1 MKTLIIFSIQT
12 KKIINNKNAIQI
24 TIKIAIKI
32 ITISKTIIPRKVT
45 SRISDHTKRTRSM
58 SDSENDET

>member
-12 KKIINNKNAIQI
+12 KKIIKNKNAIQI

-32 ITISKTIIPRKVT
+32 ITISNTIIPRKVT
-45 SRISDHTKRTRSM
+45 SRIPDHTKRTRSM
-58 SDSENDET
+58 SDNENHKT